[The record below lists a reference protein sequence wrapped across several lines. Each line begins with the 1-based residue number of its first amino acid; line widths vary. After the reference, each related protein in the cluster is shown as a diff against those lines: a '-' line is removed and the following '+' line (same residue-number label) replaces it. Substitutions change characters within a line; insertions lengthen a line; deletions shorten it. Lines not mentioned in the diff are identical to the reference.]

1 MELTA
6 VSVHRVVVLWMQTSA
21 FLYRLI
27 VDRCVILTFFFFN
40 LMNED
45 QAGPA
50 HLQILRCYLMS
61 QAPESPGGPLSS
73 AGRVALTRPS
83 ERTVADSEDS
93 GS

>member
-1 MELTA
+1 
-6 VSVHRVVVLWMQTSA
+6 
-21 FLYRLI
+21 
-27 VDRCVILTFFFFN
+27 
-40 LMNED
+40 MNED

>member
-1 MELTA
+1 
-6 VSVHRVVVLWMQTSA
+6 
-21 FLYRLI
+21 
-27 VDRCVILTFFFFN
+27 
-40 LMNED
+40 MNED

-83 ERTVADSEDS
+83 EQTVGDSVVADIKGACSRSFHPGTEGSRATATIGTADRSQMNGEKAGDS
-93 GS
+93 S